1 MNIFKRIIEN
11 LFKKKNN
18 NEKLALQEEKVQ
30 NNDVYSE
37 YQDNFLESL
46 KSQVTSRKKE
56 IEIIERVGDGFGFKK
71 KISF

>member
-1 MNIFKRIIEN
+1 MNNFKRIIEN

-46 KSQVTSRKKE
+46 KSQVISRKKE
-56 IEIIERVGDGFGFKK
+56 IEITERVGDGFGFKK

>member
-46 KSQVTSRKKE
+46 KAQVTSRKKE
-56 IEIIERVGDGFGFKK
+56 IEITERVGDGFGFKK

>member
-18 NEKLALQEEKVQ
+18 NEKLALQEKVQ

-56 IEIIERVGDGFGFKK
+56 IEITERVGDGFGFKK

>member
-56 IEIIERVGDGFGFKK
+56 IEITERVGDGFGFKK

>member
-1 MNIFKRIIEN
+1 MNNFKRIIEN

-56 IEIIERVGDGFGFKK
+56 IEITERVGDGFGFKK

>member
-46 KSQVTSRKKE
+46 KSQVISRKKE
-56 IEIIERVGDGFGFKK
+56 IEITERVGDGFGFKK